1 MYFLDEMALFSS
13 ICWSIFS
20 IVIFIRCEIIN
31 FCGKNKGKYGVFCLC
46 VKKYRISVIFYYELL
61 LCYAYLCGNNRLK
74 AIKLNNMKTKLLASM
89 LVFGAMNASA
99 QLTVYHNGNVNIG
112 SEQPTS
118 NVSLSVGN
126 VAYRDTAYH
135 VSLGLHN
142 PASGCYNIGGEGVAY
157 SPTMRNTG
165 RAFGLRGVAGN
176 CTSGYNFGVLGAL
189 QGSQEG
195 AAIFGT
201 TSGKTLGLS
210 VDGRYAGYFDGNV
223 KITGSLQGDVV
234 NSADVN
240 AKNTQA
246 LRPINSA
253 LDGIASANPFMYIV
267 RTQVPD
273 IGAGMAPDSTTQT
286 GTVAPTSD
294 PVVPFGKSYY
304 ALDVNAVKQSFP
316 ALIIKDAKGNEY
328 VNYTQLVPILVQ
340 AIKEL
345 KTELDDLK
353 EAVASSGTRKVNAA
367 TNIATNTLDEG
378 WGSISQNT
386 PNPFTGQSTVRVSV
400 PDDASDAYVDILTL
414 NGASVKRIPV
424 SNGLS
429 EVSLSSFDFVPG
441 TYLYTLVVN
450 GKVTETRRMIVNR

>member
-1 MYFLDEMALFSS
+1 
-13 ICWSIFS
+13 
-20 IVIFIRCEIIN
+20 
-31 FCGKNKGKYGVFCLC
+31 
-46 VKKYRISVIFYYELL
+46 
-61 LCYAYLCGNNRLK
+61 
-74 AIKLNNMKTKLLASM
+74 M

-126 VAYRDTAYH
+126 VAYSDTAYH

-267 RTQVPD
+267 RTQVPG
-273 IGAGMAPDSTTQT
+273 IGTGIVPDSATLT

-378 WGSISQNT
+378 RGSISQNS

-429 EVSLSSFDFVPG
+429 EVSLSSFDFAPG

-450 GKVTETRRMIVNR
+450 GKVSETRRMIVNR

>member
-1 MYFLDEMALFSS
+1 
-13 ICWSIFS
+13 
-20 IVIFIRCEIIN
+20 
-31 FCGKNKGKYGVFCLC
+31 
-46 VKKYRISVIFYYELL
+46 
-61 LCYAYLCGNNRLK
+61 
-74 AIKLNNMKTKLLASM
+74 M
-89 LVFGAMNASA
+89 LVIGAMNASA
-99 QLTVYHNGNVNIG
+99 QLTVYHNSNVNIG

-126 VAYRDTAYH
+126 VAYSDTTYH

-157 SPTMRNTG
+157 SPTTRNTG

-189 QGSQEG
+189 QGSQAG

-201 TSGKTLGLS
+201 TSGKTLGLR
-210 VDGRYAGYFDGNV
+210 VDERYAGYFDGNV
-223 KITGSLQGDVV
+223 KVTGSLQGNVV
-234 NSADVN
+234 NSAEVN
-240 AKNTQA
+240 AKSTQT

-267 RTQVPD
+267 RTQVPG
-273 IGAGMAPDSTTQT
+273 IGTGVVPDSATLT

-294 PVVPFGKSYY
+294 PVVSFGKSYY
-304 ALDVNAVKQSFP
+304 ALDVNAVKQRFP
-316 ALIIKDAKGNEY
+316 ALIIKDAQGNEY

-340 AIKEL
+340 AITEL

-378 WGSISQNT
+378 RGSISQNT

-400 PDDASDAYVDILTL
+400 PDDASDAYIDILTL

-429 EVSLSSFDFVPG
+429 EVSLSSFEFAPG

-450 GKVTETRRMIVNR
+450 GKVSETRRMVVSR

>member
-1 MYFLDEMALFSS
+1 
-13 ICWSIFS
+13 
-20 IVIFIRCEIIN
+20 
-31 FCGKNKGKYGVFCLC
+31 
-46 VKKYRISVIFYYELL
+46 
-61 LCYAYLCGNNRLK
+61 
-74 AIKLNNMKTKLLASM
+74 M
-89 LVFGAMNASA
+89 LVIGAMNASA

-126 VAYRDTAYH
+126 VAYCDTAYH

-189 QGSQEG
+189 QGSQEE

-201 TSGKTLGLS
+201 TSGKTLGLR

-223 KITGSLQGDVV
+223 KVTGSLQGNVV

-240 AKNTQA
+240 AKNTQT

-267 RTQVPD
+267 RIQVPD
-273 IGAGMAPDSTTQT
+273 IGAGMAPDSTTLT
-286 GTVAPTSD
+286 GTVAPISD

-316 ALIIKDAKGNEY
+316 ALIIEDAQGNEY

-353 EAVASSGTRKVNAA
+353 ETVAASGTRKVNAA

-429 EVSLSSFDFVPG
+429 EVSLSSFEFAPG

-450 GKVTETRRMIVNR
+450 GKVSETRRMIVNR

>member
-1 MYFLDEMALFSS
+1 
-13 ICWSIFS
+13 
-20 IVIFIRCEIIN
+20 
-31 FCGKNKGKYGVFCLC
+31 
-46 VKKYRISVIFYYELL
+46 
-61 LCYAYLCGNNRLK
+61 
-74 AIKLNNMKTKLLASM
+74 M

-126 VAYRDTAYH
+126 VAYSDTTYH

-157 SPTMRNTG
+157 SPTTRNTG

-189 QGSQEG
+189 QGSQAG

-201 TSGKTLGLS
+201 TSGKTLGLR
-210 VDGRYAGYFDGNV
+210 VDERYAGYFDGNV
-223 KITGSLQGDVV
+223 KVTGSLQGNVV
-234 NSADVN
+234 NSAEVN
-240 AKNTQA
+240 AKSTQT

-267 RTQVPD
+267 RTQVPG
-273 IGAGMAPDSTTQT
+273 IGTGVVPDSATLT

-294 PVVPFGKSYY
+294 PVVSFGKSYY

-316 ALIIKDAKGNEY
+316 ALIIKDAQGNEY

-353 EAVASSGTRKVNAA
+353 EAVAASGTRKVNAA

-400 PDDASDAYVDILTL
+400 PDDASDAYIDILTL

-429 EVSLSSFDFVPG
+429 EVSLSSFDFAPG

-450 GKVTETRRMIVNR
+450 GKVSETRRMIVNR

>member
-1 MYFLDEMALFSS
+1 
-13 ICWSIFS
+13 
-20 IVIFIRCEIIN
+20 
-31 FCGKNKGKYGVFCLC
+31 
-46 VKKYRISVIFYYELL
+46 
-61 LCYAYLCGNNRLK
+61 
-74 AIKLNNMKTKLLASM
+74 M
-89 LVFGAMNASA
+89 LVIGAMNASA

-126 VAYRDTAYH
+126 VAYCDTAYH

-201 TSGKTLGLS
+201 TSGKTLGLR

-223 KITGSLQGDVV
+223 KVTGSLQGNVV

-240 AKNTQA
+240 AKNTQT

-267 RTQVPD
+267 RIQVPD
-273 IGAGMAPDSTTQT
+273 IGAGMAPDSTTLT
-286 GTVAPTSD
+286 GTVAPISD
-294 PVVPFGKSYY
+294 PVVPFDKSYY

-316 ALIIKDAKGNEY
+316 ALIIEDAQGNEY

-353 EAVASSGTRKVNAA
+353 ETVAASGTRKVNAA

-429 EVSLSSFDFVPG
+429 EVSLSSFEFAPG

-450 GKVTETRRMIVNR
+450 GKVSETRRMIVNR

>member
-1 MYFLDEMALFSS
+1 
-13 ICWSIFS
+13 
-20 IVIFIRCEIIN
+20 
-31 FCGKNKGKYGVFCLC
+31 
-46 VKKYRISVIFYYELL
+46 
-61 LCYAYLCGNNRLK
+61 
-74 AIKLNNMKTKLLASM
+74 M

-126 VAYRDTAYH
+126 VAYSDTAYH

-157 SPTMRNTG
+157 SPTTRNTG

-223 KITGSLQGDVV
+223 KVTGSLQGNVV

-240 AKNTQA
+240 AKNTQT

-267 RTQVPD
+267 RTQVPG
-273 IGAGMAPDSTTQT
+273 IGTGVVPDSATLT

-294 PVVPFGKSYY
+294 PVVSFGKSYY

-316 ALIIKDAKGNEY
+316 ALIIKDAQGNEY

-353 EAVASSGTRKVNAA
+353 EAVAASGTRKVNAA

-378 WGSISQNT
+378 RGSISQNS

-414 NGASVKRIPV
+414 NGTSVKRIPV

-429 EVSLSSFDFVPG
+429 EVSLSSFEFAPG

-450 GKVTETRRMIVNR
+450 GKVSETRRMIVNR

>member
-1 MYFLDEMALFSS
+1 
-13 ICWSIFS
+13 
-20 IVIFIRCEIIN
+20 
-31 FCGKNKGKYGVFCLC
+31 
-46 VKKYRISVIFYYELL
+46 
-61 LCYAYLCGNNRLK
+61 
-74 AIKLNNMKTKLLASM
+74 M
-89 LVFGAMNASA
+89 LVIGAMNASA

-126 VAYRDTAYH
+126 VAYCDTAYH

-201 TSGKTLGLS
+201 TSGKTLGLR

-223 KITGSLQGDVV
+223 KVTGSLQGNVV

-240 AKNTQA
+240 AKNTQT

-267 RTQVPD
+267 RIQVPD
-273 IGAGMAPDSTTQT
+273 IGAGMAPDSTTLT
-286 GTVAPTSD
+286 GTVAPISD

-316 ALIIKDAKGNEY
+316 ALIIEDAQGNEY

-353 EAVASSGTRKVNAA
+353 ETVAASGTRKVNAA

-429 EVSLSSFDFVPG
+429 EVSLSSFEFAPG

-450 GKVTETRRMIVNR
+450 GKVSETRRMIVNR

>member
-1 MYFLDEMALFSS
+1 
-13 ICWSIFS
+13 
-20 IVIFIRCEIIN
+20 
-31 FCGKNKGKYGVFCLC
+31 
-46 VKKYRISVIFYYELL
+46 
-61 LCYAYLCGNNRLK
+61 
-74 AIKLNNMKTKLLASM
+74 MKTKLLVSM
-89 LVFGAMNASA
+89 LVIGAMNASA

-126 VAYRDTAYH
+126 VAYSDTTYH

-157 SPTMRNTG
+157 SPTTRNTG

-189 QGSQEG
+189 QGSQAG

-201 TSGKTLGLS
+201 TSGKTLGLR
-210 VDGRYAGYFDGNV
+210 VDERYAGYFDGNV
-223 KITGSLQGDVV
+223 KVTGSLQGNVV
-234 NSADVN
+234 NSAEVN
-240 AKNTQA
+240 AKSTQT

-267 RTQVPD
+267 RTQVPG
-273 IGAGMAPDSTTQT
+273 IGTGVVPDSATLT

-294 PVVPFGKSYY
+294 PVVSFGKSYY

-316 ALIIKDAKGNEY
+316 ALIIKDAQGNEY

-414 NGASVKRIPV
+414 NGASLKRIPV

-429 EVSLSSFDFVPG
+429 EVSLSSFEFALAPISIRLSL
-441 TYLYTLVVN
+441 TERSAKLV
-450 GKVTETRRMIVNR
+450 G

>member
-1 MYFLDEMALFSS
+1 
-13 ICWSIFS
+13 
-20 IVIFIRCEIIN
+20 
-31 FCGKNKGKYGVFCLC
+31 
-46 VKKYRISVIFYYELL
+46 
-61 LCYAYLCGNNRLK
+61 
-74 AIKLNNMKTKLLASM
+74 M
-89 LVFGAMNASA
+89 LVIGAMNASA

-126 VAYRDTAYH
+126 VAYSDTAYH

-189 QGSQEG
+189 QGSQAG

-201 TSGKTLGLS
+201 TSGKTLGLR
-210 VDGRYAGYFDGNV
+210 VDERYAGYFDGNV
-223 KITGSLQGDVV
+223 KVTGSLQGNVV

-240 AKNTQA
+240 AKSTQT

-267 RTQVPD
+267 STQVPG
-273 IGAGMAPDSTTQT
+273 IGTGVVPDSATLT

-294 PVVPFGKSYY
+294 PVVSFGKSYY
-304 ALDVNAVKQSFP
+304 ALDVNAVKQRFP
-316 ALIIKDAKGNEY
+316 ALIIKDAQGNEY

-340 AIKEL
+340 AITEL

-378 WGSISQNT
+378 RGSISQNT

-400 PDDASDAYVDILTL
+400 PDDASDAYIDILTL

-429 EVSLSSFDFVPG
+429 EVSLSSFEFAPG

-450 GKVTETRRMIVNR
+450 GKVSETRRMVVSR

>member
-1 MYFLDEMALFSS
+1 
-13 ICWSIFS
+13 
-20 IVIFIRCEIIN
+20 
-31 FCGKNKGKYGVFCLC
+31 
-46 VKKYRISVIFYYELL
+46 
-61 LCYAYLCGNNRLK
+61 
-74 AIKLNNMKTKLLASM
+74 M

-126 VAYRDTAYH
+126 VAYSDTTYH

-157 SPTMRNTG
+157 SPTTRNTG

-189 QGSQEG
+189 QGSQAG

-223 KITGSLQGDVV
+223 KVTGSLQGDVV

-240 AKNTQA
+240 AKNTQT

-273 IGAGMAPDSTTQT
+273 IGTGIVLDSATQT
-286 GTVAPTSD
+286 GTVAPISD
-294 PVVPFGKSYY
+294 PVAPFGKSYY

-316 ALIIKDAKGNEY
+316 ALIIKDAQGNEY

-400 PDDASDAYVDILTL
+400 PDDASDAYIDILTL

-429 EVSLSSFDFVPG
+429 EVSLSSFEFAPG

-450 GKVTETRRMIVNR
+450 GKVSETRRMIVNR

>member
-1 MYFLDEMALFSS
+1 
-13 ICWSIFS
+13 
-20 IVIFIRCEIIN
+20 
-31 FCGKNKGKYGVFCLC
+31 
-46 VKKYRISVIFYYELL
+46 
-61 LCYAYLCGNNRLK
+61 
-74 AIKLNNMKTKLLASM
+74 M
-89 LVFGAMNASA
+89 LVIGAMNASA

-126 VAYRDTAYH
+126 VAYSDTAYH

-201 TSGKTLGLS
+201 TSGKTLGLR

-223 KITGSLQGDVV
+223 KVTGSLQGNVV

-240 AKNTQA
+240 AKNTQT

-267 RTQVPD
+267 RIQVPD
-273 IGAGMAPDSTTQT
+273 IGAGMAPDSTTLT
-286 GTVAPTSD
+286 GTVAPISD

-316 ALIIKDAKGNEY
+316 ALIIEDAQGNEY

-353 EAVASSGTRKVNAA
+353 ETVAASGTRKVNAA

-429 EVSLSSFDFVPG
+429 EVSLSSFEFAPG

-450 GKVTETRRMIVNR
+450 GKVSETRRMIVNR

>member
-1 MYFLDEMALFSS
+1 
-13 ICWSIFS
+13 
-20 IVIFIRCEIIN
+20 
-31 FCGKNKGKYGVFCLC
+31 
-46 VKKYRISVIFYYELL
+46 
-61 LCYAYLCGNNRLK
+61 
-74 AIKLNNMKTKLLASM
+74 M
-89 LVFGAMNASA
+89 LVIGAMNASA

-126 VAYRDTAYH
+126 VAYSDTAYH

-201 TSGKTLGLS
+201 TSGKTLGLR

-223 KITGSLQGDVV
+223 KVTGSLQGNVV

-240 AKNTQA
+240 AKNTQT

-267 RTQVPD
+267 RIQVPD
-273 IGAGMAPDSTTQT
+273 IGAGMAPDSTTLT
-286 GTVAPTSD
+286 GTVAPISD

-316 ALIIKDAKGNEY
+316 ALIIEDAQGNEY

-340 AIKEL
+340 AITEL

-353 EAVASSGTRKVNAA
+353 EAVAASGTRKVNAA

-378 WGSISQNT
+378 RGSISQNT

-429 EVSLSSFDFVPG
+429 EVSLSSFDFAPG

-450 GKVTETRRMIVNR
+450 GKVSETRRMIVNR

>member
-1 MYFLDEMALFSS
+1 
-13 ICWSIFS
+13 
-20 IVIFIRCEIIN
+20 
-31 FCGKNKGKYGVFCLC
+31 
-46 VKKYRISVIFYYELL
+46 
-61 LCYAYLCGNNRLK
+61 
-74 AIKLNNMKTKLLASM
+74 M

-126 VAYRDTAYH
+126 VAYSDTAYH

-157 SPTMRNTG
+157 SPTTRNTG

-223 KITGSLQGDVV
+223 KVTGSLQGDVV

-240 AKNTQA
+240 AKNTQT

-273 IGAGMAPDSTTQT
+273 IGTGIVLDSATQT
-286 GTVAPTSD
+286 GTVAPISD
-294 PVVPFGKSYY
+294 PVAPFGKSYY

-316 ALIIKDAKGNEY
+316 ALIIKDAQGNEY

-400 PDDASDAYVDILTL
+400 PDDASDAYIDILTL

-429 EVSLSSFDFVPG
+429 EVSLSSFDFAPG

-450 GKVTETRRMIVNR
+450 GKVSETRRMIVNR

>member
-1 MYFLDEMALFSS
+1 
-13 ICWSIFS
+13 
-20 IVIFIRCEIIN
+20 
-31 FCGKNKGKYGVFCLC
+31 
-46 VKKYRISVIFYYELL
+46 
-61 LCYAYLCGNNRLK
+61 
-74 AIKLNNMKTKLLASM
+74 M

-126 VAYRDTAYH
+126 VAYSDTTYH

-157 SPTMRNTG
+157 SPTTRNTG

-189 QGSQEG
+189 QGSQAG

-201 TSGKTLGLS
+201 TSGKTLGLR
-210 VDGRYAGYFDGNV
+210 VDERYAGYFDGNV
-223 KITGSLQGDVV
+223 KVTGSLQGNVV
-234 NSADVN
+234 NSAEVN
-240 AKNTQA
+240 AKSTQT

-267 RTQVPD
+267 RTQVPG
-273 IGAGMAPDSTTQT
+273 IGTGVVPDSATLT

-294 PVVPFGKSYY
+294 PVVSFGKSYY

-316 ALIIKDAKGNEY
+316 ALIIKDAQGNEY

-400 PDDASDAYVDILTL
+400 PDDASDAYIDILTL

-429 EVSLSSFDFVPG
+429 EVSLSSFEFAPG

-450 GKVTETRRMIVNR
+450 GKVSETRRMIVNR

>member
-1 MYFLDEMALFSS
+1 
-13 ICWSIFS
+13 
-20 IVIFIRCEIIN
+20 
-31 FCGKNKGKYGVFCLC
+31 
-46 VKKYRISVIFYYELL
+46 
-61 LCYAYLCGNNRLK
+61 
-74 AIKLNNMKTKLLASM
+74 M

-126 VAYRDTAYH
+126 VAYSDTAYH

-157 SPTMRNTG
+157 SPTTRNTG

-189 QGSQEG
+189 QGSQAG

-201 TSGKTLGLS
+201 TSGKTLGLR
-210 VDGRYAGYFDGNV
+210 VDERYAGYFDGNV
-223 KITGSLQGDVV
+223 KVTGSLQGNVV
-234 NSADVN
+234 NSAEVN
-240 AKNTQA
+240 AKSTQT

-267 RTQVPD
+267 RTQVPG
-273 IGAGMAPDSTTQT
+273 IGTGVVPDSATLT

-294 PVVPFGKSYY
+294 PVVSFGKSYY

-316 ALIIKDAKGNEY
+316 ALIIKDAQGNEY

-353 EAVASSGTRKVNAA
+353 ETVASSGTRKVNAA

-400 PDDASDAYVDILTL
+400 PDDASDAYIDILTL

-429 EVSLSSFDFVPG
+429 EVSLSSFEFAPG

-450 GKVTETRRMIVNR
+450 GKVSETRRMIVNR

>member
-1 MYFLDEMALFSS
+1 
-13 ICWSIFS
+13 
-20 IVIFIRCEIIN
+20 
-31 FCGKNKGKYGVFCLC
+31 
-46 VKKYRISVIFYYELL
+46 
-61 LCYAYLCGNNRLK
+61 
-74 AIKLNNMKTKLLASM
+74 M

-126 VAYRDTAYH
+126 VAYSDTTYH

-157 SPTMRNTG
+157 SPTTRNTG

-189 QGSQEG
+189 QGSQAG

-201 TSGKTLGLS
+201 TSGKTLGLR
-210 VDGRYAGYFDGNV
+210 VDERYAGYFDGNV
-223 KITGSLQGDVV
+223 KVTGSLQGNVV
-234 NSADVN
+234 NSAEVN
-240 AKNTQA
+240 AKSTQT

-267 RTQVPD
+267 RTQVPG
-273 IGAGMAPDSTTQT
+273 IGTGVVPDSATLT

-294 PVVPFGKSYY
+294 PVVSFGKSYY

-316 ALIIKDAKGNEY
+316 ALIIKDAQGNEY

-353 EAVASSGTRKVNAA
+353 ETVASSGTRKVNAA

-400 PDDASDAYVDILTL
+400 PDDASDAYIDILTL

-429 EVSLSSFDFVPG
+429 EVSLSSFEFAPG

-450 GKVTETRRMIVNR
+450 GKVSETRRMIVNR

>member
-1 MYFLDEMALFSS
+1 
-13 ICWSIFS
+13 
-20 IVIFIRCEIIN
+20 
-31 FCGKNKGKYGVFCLC
+31 
-46 VKKYRISVIFYYELL
+46 
-61 LCYAYLCGNNRLK
+61 
-74 AIKLNNMKTKLLASM
+74 M
-89 LVFGAMNASA
+89 LVIGAMNASA

-126 VAYRDTAYH
+126 VAYSDTAYH

-157 SPTMRNTG
+157 SPTTRNTG

-201 TSGKTLGLS
+201 TSGKTLGLR

-223 KITGSLQGDVV
+223 KVTGSLQGNVV

-240 AKNTQA
+240 AKNTQT

-267 RTQVPD
+267 RIQVPD
-273 IGAGMAPDSTTQT
+273 IGAGMAPDSTTLT
-286 GTVAPTSD
+286 GTVAPISD

-316 ALIIKDAKGNEY
+316 ALIIEDAQGNEY

-340 AIKEL
+340 AIREL

-353 EAVASSGTRKVNAA
+353 EAVAASGTRKVNAA

-378 WGSISQNT
+378 RGSISQNT

-429 EVSLSSFDFVPG
+429 EVSLSSFDFAPG

-450 GKVTETRRMIVNR
+450 GKVSETRRMVVSR

>member
-1 MYFLDEMALFSS
+1 
-13 ICWSIFS
+13 
-20 IVIFIRCEIIN
+20 
-31 FCGKNKGKYGVFCLC
+31 
-46 VKKYRISVIFYYELL
+46 
-61 LCYAYLCGNNRLK
+61 
-74 AIKLNNMKTKLLASM
+74 M
-89 LVFGAMNASA
+89 LVIGAMNASA

-126 VAYRDTAYH
+126 VAYCDTAYH
-135 VSLGLHN
+135 VSLCLHN

-201 TSGKTLGLS
+201 TSGKTLGLR

-223 KITGSLQGDVV
+223 KVTGSLQGNVV

-240 AKNTQA
+240 AKNTQT

-267 RTQVPD
+267 RIQVPD
-273 IGAGMAPDSTTQT
+273 IGAGMAPDSTTLT
-286 GTVAPTSD
+286 GTVAPISD

-316 ALIIKDAKGNEY
+316 ALIIEDAQGNEY

-353 EAVASSGTRKVNAA
+353 ETVAASGTRKVNAA

-429 EVSLSSFDFVPG
+429 EVSLSSFEFAPG

-450 GKVTETRRMIVNR
+450 GKVSETRRMIVNR

>member
-1 MYFLDEMALFSS
+1 
-13 ICWSIFS
+13 
-20 IVIFIRCEIIN
+20 
-31 FCGKNKGKYGVFCLC
+31 
-46 VKKYRISVIFYYELL
+46 
-61 LCYAYLCGNNRLK
+61 
-74 AIKLNNMKTKLLASM
+74 MKTKLLVSM
-89 LVFGAMNASA
+89 LVIGAMNASA

-126 VAYRDTAYH
+126 VAYSDTTYH

-157 SPTMRNTG
+157 SPTTRNTG

-189 QGSQEG
+189 QGSQAG

-201 TSGKTLGLS
+201 TSGKTLGLR
-210 VDGRYAGYFDGNV
+210 VDERYAGYFDGNV
-223 KITGSLQGDVV
+223 KVTGSLQGNVV
-234 NSADVN
+234 NSAEVN
-240 AKNTQA
+240 AKSTQT

-267 RTQVPD
+267 RTQVPG
-273 IGAGMAPDSTTQT
+273 IGTGVVPDSATLT

-294 PVVPFGKSYY
+294 PVVSFGKSYY

-316 ALIIKDAKGNEY
+316 ALIIKDAQGNEY

-429 EVSLSSFDFVPG
+429 EVSLSSFEFAPG

-450 GKVTETRRMIVNR
+450 GKVSETRRMVVSR

>member
-1 MYFLDEMALFSS
+1 
-13 ICWSIFS
+13 
-20 IVIFIRCEIIN
+20 
-31 FCGKNKGKYGVFCLC
+31 
-46 VKKYRISVIFYYELL
+46 
-61 LCYAYLCGNNRLK
+61 
-74 AIKLNNMKTKLLASM
+74 MKTKLLVSM
-89 LVFGAMNASA
+89 LVIGAMNASA

-126 VAYRDTAYH
+126 VAYSDTTYH

-157 SPTMRNTG
+157 SPTTRNTG

-189 QGSQEG
+189 QVSQAG

-201 TSGKTLGLS
+201 TSGKTLGLR
-210 VDGRYAGYFDGNV
+210 VDERYAGYFDGNV
-223 KITGSLQGDVV
+223 KVTGSLQGNVV
-234 NSADVN
+234 NSAEVN
-240 AKNTQA
+240 AKSTQT

-267 RTQVPD
+267 RTQVPG
-273 IGAGMAPDSTTQT
+273 IGTGVVPDSATLT

-294 PVVPFGKSYY
+294 PVVSFGKSYY

-316 ALIIKDAKGNEY
+316 ALIIKDAQGNEY

-414 NGASVKRIPV
+414 NGASLKRIPV

-429 EVSLSSFDFVPG
+429 EVSLSSFEFAPG

-450 GKVTETRRMIVNR
+450 GKVSETRRMIVNR

>member
-1 MYFLDEMALFSS
+1 
-13 ICWSIFS
+13 
-20 IVIFIRCEIIN
+20 
-31 FCGKNKGKYGVFCLC
+31 
-46 VKKYRISVIFYYELL
+46 
-61 LCYAYLCGNNRLK
+61 
-74 AIKLNNMKTKLLASM
+74 M

-126 VAYRDTAYH
+126 VAYSDTTYH

-378 WGSISQNT
+378 RGSISQNS

-429 EVSLSSFDFVPG
+429 EVSLSSFDFAPG

-450 GKVTETRRMIVNR
+450 GKVSETRRMIVNR

>member
-1 MYFLDEMALFSS
+1 
-13 ICWSIFS
+13 
-20 IVIFIRCEIIN
+20 
-31 FCGKNKGKYGVFCLC
+31 
-46 VKKYRISVIFYYELL
+46 
-61 LCYAYLCGNNRLK
+61 
-74 AIKLNNMKTKLLASM
+74 M
-89 LVFGAMNASA
+89 LVIGAMNASA

-126 VAYRDTAYH
+126 VAYSDTAYH

-201 TSGKTLGLS
+201 TSGKTLGLR

-223 KITGSLQGDVV
+223 KVTGSLQGNVV

-240 AKNTQA
+240 AKNTQT

-267 RTQVPD
+267 RIQVPD
-273 IGAGMAPDSTTQT
+273 IGAGMAPDSTTLT
-286 GTVAPTSD
+286 GTVAPISD

-316 ALIIKDAKGNEY
+316 ALIIEDAQGNEY

-353 EAVASSGTRKVNAA
+353 ETVAASGTRKVNAA

-400 PDDASDAYVDILTL
+400 PDDASDAYIDILTL

-429 EVSLSSFDFVPG
+429 EVSLSSFEFAPG

-450 GKVTETRRMIVNR
+450 GKVSETRRMIVNR

>member
-1 MYFLDEMALFSS
+1 
-13 ICWSIFS
+13 
-20 IVIFIRCEIIN
+20 
-31 FCGKNKGKYGVFCLC
+31 
-46 VKKYRISVIFYYELL
+46 
-61 LCYAYLCGNNRLK
+61 
-74 AIKLNNMKTKLLASM
+74 M
-89 LVFGAMNASA
+89 LVIGAMNASA

-126 VAYRDTAYH
+126 VAYCDTAYH

-201 TSGKTLGLS
+201 TSGKTLGLR

-223 KITGSLQGDVV
+223 KVTGSLQGNVV

-240 AKNTQA
+240 AKNTQT

-267 RTQVPD
+267 RIQVPD
-273 IGAGMAPDSTTQT
+273 IGAGMAPDSTTLT
-286 GTVAPTSD
+286 GTVAPISD

-316 ALIIKDAKGNEY
+316 ALIIEDAQGNEY

-353 EAVASSGTRKVNAA
+353 ETVAASGTRKVNAA

-414 NGASVKRIPV
+414 NGASIKRIPV

-429 EVSLSSFDFVPG
+429 EVSLSSFDFAPG

-450 GKVTETRRMIVNR
+450 GKVSETRRMIVNR

>member
-1 MYFLDEMALFSS
+1 
-13 ICWSIFS
+13 
-20 IVIFIRCEIIN
+20 
-31 FCGKNKGKYGVFCLC
+31 
-46 VKKYRISVIFYYELL
+46 
-61 LCYAYLCGNNRLK
+61 
-74 AIKLNNMKTKLLASM
+74 MKTKLLVSM
-89 LVFGAMNASA
+89 LVIGAMNASA
-99 QLTVYHNGNVNIG
+99 QLTVYHNGNVHIG

-126 VAYRDTAYH
+126 VAYSDTTYH

-157 SPTMRNTG
+157 SPTTRNTG

-189 QGSQEG
+189 QGSQAG

-201 TSGKTLGLS
+201 TSGKTLGLR
-210 VDGRYAGYFDGNV
+210 VDERYAGYFDGNV
-223 KITGSLQGDVV
+223 KVTGSLQGNVV
-234 NSADVN
+234 NSAEVN
-240 AKNTQA
+240 AKSTQT

-267 RTQVPD
+267 RTQVPG
-273 IGAGMAPDSTTQT
+273 IGTGVVPDSATLT

-294 PVVPFGKSYY
+294 PVVSFGKSYY

-316 ALIIKDAKGNEY
+316 ALIIKDAQGNEY

-414 NGASVKRIPV
+414 NGASLKRIPV

-429 EVSLSSFDFVPG
+429 EVSLSSFEFAPG

-450 GKVTETRRMIVNR
+450 GKVSETRRMIVNR

>member
-1 MYFLDEMALFSS
+1 
-13 ICWSIFS
+13 
-20 IVIFIRCEIIN
+20 
-31 FCGKNKGKYGVFCLC
+31 
-46 VKKYRISVIFYYELL
+46 
-61 LCYAYLCGNNRLK
+61 
-74 AIKLNNMKTKLLASM
+74 M
-89 LVFGAMNASA
+89 LVIGAMNASA

-126 VAYRDTAYH
+126 VAYSDTTYH

-157 SPTMRNTG
+157 SPTTRNTG

-189 QGSQEG
+189 QGSQAG

-201 TSGKTLGLS
+201 TSGKTLGLR
-210 VDGRYAGYFDGNV
+210 VDERYAGYFDGNV
-223 KITGSLQGDVV
+223 KVTGSLQGNVV
-234 NSADVN
+234 NSAEVN
-240 AKNTQA
+240 AKSTQT

-267 RTQVPD
+267 RTQVPG
-273 IGAGMAPDSTTQT
+273 IGTGVVPDSATLT

-294 PVVPFGKSYY
+294 PVVSFGKSYY

-316 ALIIKDAKGNEY
+316 ALIIKDAQGNEY

-414 NGASVKRIPV
+414 NGASLKRIPV

-429 EVSLSSFDFVPG
+429 EVSLSSFEFAPG

-450 GKVTETRRMIVNR
+450 GKVSETRRMIVNR

>member
-1 MYFLDEMALFSS
+1 
-13 ICWSIFS
+13 
-20 IVIFIRCEIIN
+20 
-31 FCGKNKGKYGVFCLC
+31 
-46 VKKYRISVIFYYELL
+46 
-61 LCYAYLCGNNRLK
+61 
-74 AIKLNNMKTKLLASM
+74 M

-126 VAYRDTAYH
+126 VAYSDTAYH

-210 VDGRYAGYFDGNV
+210 VDGRICWLFRWQCEGYWFA
-223 KITGSLQGDVV
+223 SRQC
-234 NSADVN
+234 SQQRRCQCE
-240 AKNTQA
+240 NTQT

-267 RTQVPD
+267 RTQVPG
-273 IGAGMAPDSTTQT
+273 IGTGIVLDTITQT

-294 PVVPFGKSYY
+294 PVAPFGKSYY

-316 ALIIKDAKGNEY
+316 ALIIKDAQGNEY

-400 PDDASDAYVDILTL
+400 PDDASDAYIDILTL

-429 EVSLSSFDFVPG
+429 EVSLSSFEFAPG

-450 GKVTETRRMIVNR
+450 GKVSETRRMIVNR

>member
-1 MYFLDEMALFSS
+1 
-13 ICWSIFS
+13 
-20 IVIFIRCEIIN
+20 
-31 FCGKNKGKYGVFCLC
+31 
-46 VKKYRISVIFYYELL
+46 
-61 LCYAYLCGNNRLK
+61 
-74 AIKLNNMKTKLLASM
+74 MKTKLLVSM

-126 VAYRDTAYH
+126 VAYSDTTYH

-142 PASGCYNIGGEGVAY
+142 PASGCYNIGGEGVVY

-223 KITGSLQGDVV
+223 KVTGSLQGNVV

-240 AKNTQA
+240 AKNTQT

-267 RTQVPD
+267 RTQVPG
-273 IGAGMAPDSTTQT
+273 IGTGIVLDTITQA

-294 PVVPFGKSYY
+294 PVDPFGKSYY

-316 ALIIKDAKGNEY
+316 ALIIKDAQGNEY

-400 PDDASDAYVDILTL
+400 PDDASDAYIDILTL

-429 EVSLSSFDFVPG
+429 EVSLSSFEFAPG

-450 GKVTETRRMIVNR
+450 GKVSETRRMIVNR